1 MEKARRL
8 VSVMLLTEG
17 PLAGA
22 EKLTRA
28 THEAPNVIIII
39 IILLRAE
46 ELTRA
51 TRHEAPNLI
60 IIIIII
66 PLIEGRPAAPE
77 AEGSSWH
84 PAGCQ
89 LDPGSS
95 SEGQESLSGMGAFT
109 VHLTFNIKPQKM
121 MFLSRGG
128 GGRLMFRI

>member
-1 MEKARRL
+1 MMEKARRL

-39 IILLRAE
+39 IILLRVE

-51 TRHEAPNLI
+51 TLHEAPNLIIIII

-66 PLIEGRPAAPE
+66 PLIEGRPGAPE
-77 AEGSSWH
+77 AERVELAPRRL
-84 PAGCQ
+84 PAGPR
-89 LDPGSS
+89 LLLGGSGVP
-95 SEGQESLSGMGAFT
+95 ERDGCI
-109 VHLTFNIKPQKM
+109 HRPFNI
-121 MFLSRGG
+121 
-128 GGRLMFRI
+128 